1 MLRMFS
7 SAGAAGRKALLL
19 GLAIRSGAAGST
31 KPSRAPQAP
40 ATAAPPPAPPAASA
54 AAASPGDD
62 GIERSI
68 LRIVNASQ
76 RGDWYSPWQVT
87 GVVGSAGS
95 GFVISGGLILTNAH
109 VVSDSRL
116 LLLYLHGD
124 PTPHKA
130 EAVILGHDCDLALV
144 RPDEPDLLDGI
155 PPLPLGGRPALR
167 TTVETYGYP
176 AGGDQIS
183 STRGVVS
190 RIEMHVYAHSGVDQ
204 HITIQT
210 DAAINPGNSGGP
222 VIQSGKVVG
231 VAFQGINDLE
241 NTGYAI
247 PVEVIDHFLA
257 DARDKVYDG
266 YPDLATQE
274 SNLLNPA
281 ARRRAG
287 LEEGESGVRVDYIAP
302 GGSADGLLKPGD
314 VLLSVDG
321 KPIANDGSILDAGL
335 RFDYGLLVDRHQIGE
350 TLKLRVLR
358 EHERRAIDVPLKP
371 HPDLL
376 KHANQYDRLPRYY
389 IYGGLVFVPLDN
401 EMLKTYGR
409 DYVAAADRRLVYEHL
424 FRSLV
429 DPAGAVTEPVVL
441 LRRLD
446 HPVNIDVPW
455 YRNQLVTR
463 VNGRTITKLSD
474 LIEAIEGDKDK
485 WQVIELGD
493 PWRFILLDRAEADKA
508 NPEILKLYGVPKDRN
523 P

>member
-1 MLRMFS
+1 MLRMFQRT
-7 SAGAAGRKALLL
+7 GGAGRTAFLL
-19 GLAIRSGAAGST
+19 GLATLCLAAGAP
-31 KPSRAPQAP
+31 KPAATPRTAAPP
-40 ATAAPPPAPPAASA
+40 ATPPPAPPPAAEE
-54 AAASPGDD
+54 GD

-87 GVVGSAGS
+87 GVSGSAGS
-95 GFVISGGLILTNAH
+95 GFVINGGLILTNAH

-130 EAVILGHDCDLALV
+130 TAVILGHDCDLALV

-155 PPLPLGGRPALR
+155 PALALGGRPALR

-222 VIQSGKVVG
+222 VIQAGKVVG

-247 PVEVIDHFLA
+247 PVEVIRHFLE
-257 DARDKVYDG
+257 DAKDHKYDG
-266 YPDLATQE
+266 YPDLAIQE

-281 ARRRAG
+281 AQRRVG
-287 LEEGESGVRVDYIAP
+287 LRGGESGVRVDYVAP
-302 GGSADGLLKPGD
+302 GGSAEGLLRPGD
-314 VLLSVDG
+314 VLLAVDG
-321 KPIANDGSILDAGL
+321 QPIADDGSVLDAGL
-335 RFDYGLLVDRHQIGE
+335 RFDYGLLVDRHQIGD
-350 TLKLRVLR
+350 KVALRVLR
-358 EHERRAIDVPLKP
+358 EGERRDVAVPLKT

-376 KHANQYDRLPRYY
+376 KHANQYDRMPHYY

-409 DYVAAADRRLVYEHL
+409 DYVSAADRRLVYEHL

-429 DPAGAVTEPVVL
+429 DPAGAVPEPVVL

-446 HPVNIDVPW
+446 HPVNIDLPW

-463 VNGRTITKLSD
+463 VNGKTITKLDD
-474 LIEAIEGDKDK
+474 LIEAIEGNKDK

-493 PWRFILLDRAEADKA
+493 PWRFILLDRAEVDKA

-523 P
+523 Q

>member
-1 MLRMFS
+1 MLRMFRR
-7 SAGAAGRKALLL
+7 AGAAGRTALLL
-19 GLAIRSGAAGST
+19 GLATLCLAAGAP
-31 KPSRAPQAP
+31 KP
-40 ATAAPPPAPPAASA
+40 AAPPRAPAPPATAQAAPPA
-54 AAASPGDD
+54 AAEDD
-62 GIERSI
+62 AGIERSI

-95 GFVISGGLILTNAH
+95 GFVVDGGLILTNAH

-155 PPLPLGGRPALR
+155 PALALGGRPALR

-247 PVEVIDHFLA
+247 PVEVIRHFLE
-257 DARDKVYDG
+257 DAKDHKYDG
-266 YPDLATQE
+266 YPDLAIQE

-281 ARRRAG
+281 AQRRVG
-287 LEEGESGVRVDYIAP
+287 LHDGESGVRVDYIAP
-302 GGSADGLLKPGD
+302 GGSAEGLLRAGD
-314 VLLSVDG
+314 VLLAVDG
-321 KPIANDGSILDAGL
+321 RPIADDGSILDAGL
-335 RFDYGLLVDRHQIGE
+335 RFDYGLLVDRHQIGD
-350 TLKLRVLR
+350 TVALRVLR
-358 EHERRAIDVPLKP
+358 DGERRDVDVPLKT

-409 DYVAAADRRLVYEHL
+409 DYVSAADRRLVYEHL

-429 DPAGAVTEPVVL
+429 DPAGAVPEPVVL

-446 HPVNIDVPW
+446 HPVNIDLPW

-463 VNGRTITKLSD
+463 VNGKTITKLGD
-474 LIEAIEGDKDK
+474 LIEAIEGSKDK

-493 PWRFILLDRAEADKA
+493 PWRFILLDRAEVEKA